1 MRGLSWPKQKSS
13 IGNLFLVSPK
23 ESIWYLVYLEK
34 CCHTP
39 FPLSPWNEEKSGV
52 LQKHLFWNSHDCH
65 WHRHSEWTFEPQ
77 SCVSNWCL
85 RPSTTCE
92 SGLYIL
98 YHLQIHQI
106 TLIPIPPAVW
116 QKIFLK
122 ALSQNHPKSG
132 SERPDTTLQSF
143 KVWRHQVLSKSQ
155 HILEHTKWLSESC
168 KCCILALCIAILFRK
183 KIIRSQSGKFG
194 SELRLVCAFPG
205 RT

>member
-1 MRGLSWPKQKSS
+1 MLRCVTTSRPMRGLSWPKQKSS

-85 RPSTTCE
+85 RPSIYNLRKWPIYPISSPDPSDHPHPNPTCGVAKDLLE
-92 SGLYIL
+92 S
-98 YHLQIHQI
+98 
-106 TLIPIPPAVW
+106 PV
-116 QKIFLK
+116 
-122 ALSQNHPKSG
+122 PKS
-132 SERPDTTLQSF
+132 SKIRVRKTERPETTLQSF
-143 KVWRHQVLSKSQ
+143 KVWRHQVLS
-155 HILEHTKWLSESC
+155 
-168 KCCILALCIAILFRK
+168 
-183 KIIRSQSGKFG
+183 
-194 SELRLVCAFPG
+194 
-205 RT
+205 

>member
-77 SCVSNWCL
+77 SCVSNWLLTTIYNL
-85 RPSTTCE
+85 RKWPYISYIISRSIRLPS
-92 SGLYIL
+92 SQS
-98 YHLQIHQI
+98 HLRCGKRSSWK
-106 TLIPIPPAVW
+106 PCP
-116 QKIFLK
+116 
-122 ALSQNHPKSG
+122 
-132 SERPDTTLQSF
+132 
-143 KVWRHQVLSKSQ
+143 
-155 HILEHTKWLSESC
+155 
-168 KCCILALCIAILFRK
+168 
-183 KIIRSQSGKFG
+183 KIIQN
-194 SELRLVCAFPG
+194 PG
-205 RT
+205 QKDPTPHFKASKCEDIKS